1 MLNSARAHPRLP
13 ARVTSRRTRQGLTL
27 VEVALLLSMLG
38 IVLAAGVPAFIRG
51 LRTSKTQEA
60 AQELERMFAAVA
72 AYYEVPQPTPTG
84 PRLRCL
90 PESAGP
96 TPERPSID
104 PIAVSFQAPE
114 VPGSATW
121 RAIGYEPS
129 GPVRFRYSLRVARVG
144 CGPLGAEARD
154 KPVVVLRAE
163 GDLDGDG
170 VLSTFERSAR
180 ELEGRLVLDG
190 TLLVHDRIE

>member
-1 MLNSARAHPRLP
+1 MLKSAPADSRLP
-13 ARVTSRRTRQGLTL
+13 GRVRSRRSRQGLTL
-27 VEVALLLSMLG
+27 VEMALLLSMAG
-38 IVLAAGVPAFIRG
+38 IVLAVGIPAFIRG
-51 LRTSKTQEA
+51 LRTSKTAEA
-60 AQELERMFAAVA
+60 ALELERMFAAVA

-96 TPERPSID
+96 TPEQPSTD
-104 PIAVSFQAPE
+104 PVAVSFQAPE
-114 VPGSATW
+114 MPGSATW
-121 RAIGYEPS
+121 RALGYEPS
-129 GPVRFRYSLRVARVG
+129 GPIRFRYSLHAARAG
-144 CGPLGAEARD
+144 CGSLGAEARD

-170 VLSTFERSAR
+170 VLSTFERAVR
-180 ELEGRLVLDG
+180 EQDGRLVLDE